1 MRVLSS
7 LPSSRPSGGSFGRV
21 HLSELHGAATHLAV
35 VALPLLAIVAVLRR
49 LGVVADVLS
58 KVLPWVLGAA
68 VVGVALAG
76 LTGLLVWGQAQQV
89 LRGRAFRIG
98 SVHFWLGIALA
109 VVVVALAA
117 LAAHSQRTGAPG
129 IKAPLVAGAVL
140 ALVMV
145 AVQGYLGGRMTYEH
159 GVGVDGGG
167 QFARSGA
174 AASRLNVA
182 LASGASEAQA
192 GKAAFARTGLGCASC
207 HGDQAQGARG
217 PRLAGGREIEDFR
230 RVHAH
235 GLFPPSMVTDRDF
248 RAIDAWLRT
257 LPGGDGSPES

>member
-1 MRVLSS
+1 M
-7 LPSSRPSGGSFGRV
+7 P
-21 HLSELHGAATHLAV
+21 HLSEVHGAMTHLAV
-35 VALPLLAIVAVLRR
+35 VAIPLYAVLLILGR
-49 LGVVADVLS
+49 LRIGGPAVAAAA
-58 KVLPWVLGAA
+58 PWVLGGA
-68 VVGVALAG
+68 VVGVALSG
-76 LTGLLVWGQAQQV
+76 LTGLLVHGQSQTM
-89 LRGRAFRIG
+89 LRGSDGTIG
-98 SVHFWLGIALA
+98 TLHFWLGFVLASLVLLA
-109 VVVVALAA
+109 VGLQVRRARARPAA
-117 LAAHSQRTGAPG
+117 SGGAAA
-129 IKAPLVAGAVL
+129 AAVAVL
-140 ALVMV
+140 ALVGV
-145 AVQGYLGGRMTYEH
+145 AAQGYLGGRMTYEH